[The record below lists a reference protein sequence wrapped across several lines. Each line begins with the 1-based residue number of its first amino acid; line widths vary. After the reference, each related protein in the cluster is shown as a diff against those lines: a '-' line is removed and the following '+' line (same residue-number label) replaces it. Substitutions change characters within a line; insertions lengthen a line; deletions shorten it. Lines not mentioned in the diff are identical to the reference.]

1 MSALTGENESMP
13 AIHFGGSGCSPAGA
27 RLLQVRTASS
37 TKSAPN
43 STCDQ
48 DTASVVVLSDAASP
62 ARNATPLTTARATA
76 QPMRNIG
83 PFTLARLENSI
94 RITAMI
100 GTGLMATPTANGSTS
115 AIPMVMSSIV
125 GVSPGERITP
135 VDGLCTTRYG

>member
-1 MSALTGENESMP
+1 M
-13 AIHFGGSGCSPAGA
+13 
-27 RLLQVRTASS
+27 
-37 TKSAPN
+37 
-43 STCDQ
+43 
-48 DTASVVVLSDAASP
+48 VLSDAASP

-100 GTGLMATPTANGSTS
+100 GTGLMATPTAKGSTS

-135 VDGLCTTRYG
+135 SGWPVHHPLWVRRRRTR

>member
-100 GTGLMATPTANGSTS
+100 GTGLMATPMANGSTS
-115 AIPMVMSSIV
+115 AIPMVMSSSS
-125 GVSPGERITP
+125 GHRRVSGSPP
-135 VDGLCTTRYG
+135 VDGLRTTR